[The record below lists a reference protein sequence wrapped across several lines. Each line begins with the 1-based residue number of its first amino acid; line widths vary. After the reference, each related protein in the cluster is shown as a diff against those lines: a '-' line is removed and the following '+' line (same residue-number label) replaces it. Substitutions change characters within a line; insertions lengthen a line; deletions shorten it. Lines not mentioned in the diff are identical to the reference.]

1 MGVVETLA
9 ERNAEFAKTR
19 FNPGLNIR
27 PTLATLVI
35 SCVDT
40 RVDPTYLFGAE
51 QGEIMAM
58 RNVGGR
64 VTPGALE
71 DLAALDKVSRDGF
84 DSWELIVMQHTQCGI
99 TRLQDH
105 PDVLAE
111 YFRISEDAVPGMFVA
126 DPRAAV
132 TRDVDV
138 LREDPRLQR
147 ARISGLVY
155 DVTTGL
161 VETVVKP

>member
-1 MGVVETLA
+1 MDVMETLA

-19 FNPGLNIR
+19 FNPGLTMR

-35 SCVDT
+35 CCADT
-40 RVDPTYLFGAE
+40 RVDPTYVLGAE
-51 QGEIMAM
+51 QGEIMAV

-64 VTPGALE
+64 VTPGTLDE
-71 DLAALDKVSRDGF
+71 LAALAKVGPAGF

-99 TRLQDH
+99 IRIQSH
-105 PDVLAE
+105 PDVLAA
-111 YFRISEDAVPGMFVA
+111 YFQVGEDELPGMFID

-132 TRDVDV
+132 TRDVAL
-138 LREDPRLQR
+138 LRADPRFQGVR
-147 ARISGLVY
+147 TSGLVY

-161 VETVVKP
+161 IETVVAH

>member
-1 MGVVETLA
+1 METLV

-19 FNPGLNIR
+19 FNPGLTMR

-35 SCVDT
+35 CCADT

-51 QGEIMAM
+51 QGEIMAL

-64 VTPGALE
+64 VTPGTLDE
-71 DLAALDKVSRDGF
+71 LAALDKVSPAGL

-99 TRLQDH
+99 IRVQSH
-105 PDVLAE
+105 PDLLAA
-111 YFRISEDAVPGMFVA
+111 YFQVGEDELPSVFVD

-132 TRDVDV
+132 TRDVAL
-138 LREDPRLQR
+138 LRADPRFQG
-147 ARISGLVY
+147 ARTSGLVY

-161 VETVVKP
+161 TETIVPN